1 MAGFG
6 IQKKGISPLLGS
18 KTTLGDVKELLKEL
32 PTTPYDGKDD
42 FEKLTRQKKEKG
54 GLIKIA
60 KELKK
65 SSKLHGKQS
74 KIITKMVKKEKNND

>member
-6 IQKKGISPLLGS
+6 IQKKGTSPLLGG

-42 FEKLTRQKKEKG
+42 FEKLTRQKK
-54 GLIKIA
+54 
-60 KELKK
+60 
-65 SSKLHGKQS
+65 SKRWF
-74 KIITKMVKKEKNND
+74 N